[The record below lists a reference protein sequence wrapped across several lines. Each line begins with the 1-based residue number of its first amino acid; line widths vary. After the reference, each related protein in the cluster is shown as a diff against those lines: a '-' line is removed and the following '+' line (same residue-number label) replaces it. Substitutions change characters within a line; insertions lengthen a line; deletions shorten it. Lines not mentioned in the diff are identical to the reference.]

1 MCVLTEDIRCMHPQ
15 TVVRLRV
22 VLFSLELFVIVYLSL
37 ASHTGRY
44 SLSVPSSLSLFFLF
58 FLPFLPSYFL
68 SFFSSP
74 SPSSSC
80 LSLSLSLSSCSFF
93 FIPPPPSLSLS
104 LSLLFFF
111 FGLSSFLSFL
121 LYFYLSFL
129 LTFFLRFLLSLIIPA
144 IIFFCFCFCFLCIKD
159 GFVETLYTDLL
170 TPDPSVLALTP

>member
-93 FIPPPPSLSLS
+93 FIPPPPLSLS
-104 LSLLFFF
+104 LSLFFF
-111 FGLSSFLSFL
+111 FFLVSLPSFPSFFTSIFLSFL
-121 LYFYLSFL
+121 LFFFDFYCRLS
-129 LTFFLRFLLSLIIPA
+129 SQQ
-144 IIFFCFCFCFLCIKD
+144 
-159 GFVETLYTDLL
+159 
-170 TPDPSVLALTP
+170 